1 MISKVKSATL
11 LGVDA
16 KEILIEVDAAKGLPC
31 ENIVGLPDAVIKES
45 KSRIKAAIKNS
56 DFDYPVRAYTI
67 NLAPADF
74 PKEGPLLDLPI
85 AAAIL
90 CTGKQIE
97 LPENCLIVGELS
109 LEGRVRSVRGIMSLC
124 HLAKQ
129 KNISHLIIPKEN
141 ENEALYIEGLQ
152 IAGIESLQDL
162 RHINFKK
169 THNTKK
175 LPSFPP
181 FSGTIEDVKGQIL
194 AKRALE
200 IAAAGKHNILLV
212 GSPGSGKTM
221 LLKRLPGLLPNNSFE
236 EAIETYK
243 IHNIHHSSDQ
253 VLSSTPPFRSPHHT
267 ISYAGMIGGGKNPK
281 PGELSLAHNG
291 ILFLDELPE
300 FQRPVLESLRQPLEN
315 KTICISRA
323 NFSVEFPANI
333 MLVAAMNPCP
343 CGYYMDKEKSCSC
356 STGNVKK
363 YWKKISGPI
372 LDRIDILLPVP
383 RLTQKDYMA
392 DPHNSPFT
400 TQNCMKRIDAARDSQ
415 YKRYQQ
421 NICNSDISERELQ
434 TLSPITS
441 DIKQFLAKSVESG
454 HLTGRSHDKVIKVA
468 QTIADLNLDPHIKM
482 EHILEAFQFRKALMP
497 L

>member
-11 LGVDA
+11 LGVEA
-16 KEILIEVDAAKGLPC
+16 KEILIEVDASKGLPC

-56 DFDYPVRAYTI
+56 GFEYPIRAYTI

-90 CTGKQIE
+90 CTSKQIE

-109 LEGRVRSVRGIMSLC
+109 LEGHVRSIKGIFSLC

-129 KNISHLIIPKEN
+129 KKITHLIIPKDN
-141 ENEALYIEGLQ
+141 EKEALYIEGLY
-152 IAGIESLQDL
+152 ISGINTLQELKSLQ
-162 RHINFKK
+162 FKQ
-169 THNTKK
+169 TQTKNK
-175 LPSFPP
+175 LPSTPH
-181 FSGTIEDVKGQIL
+181 FSGKIEEVRGQIV

-221 LLKRLPGLLPNNSFE
+221 LLKRLPQLLPDNSFE
-236 EAIETYK
+236 EAIDTYK
-243 IHNIHHSSDQ
+243 IHNIHHSSEQ
-253 VLSSTPPFRSPHHT
+253 ALSSTPPFRSPHHT

-315 KTICISRA
+315 KTVSISRA

-343 CGYYMDKEKSCSC
+343 CGYYMDKEKSCTC
-356 STGNVKK
+356 SASTVKK

-372 LDRIDILLPVP
+372 LDRIDILLTVP
-383 RLTQKDYMA
+383 RLTQKDYLA
-392 DPHNSPFT
+392 DQTHSPYTTHNCK
-400 TQNCMKRIDAARDSQ
+400 QRIDSARIAQ
-415 YKRYQQ
+415 KKRYATDK
-421 NICNSDISERELQ
+421 CNSEASERDLQ
-434 TLSPITS
+434 TLSPITT
-441 DIKQFLAKSVESG
+441 DIRHFLAKSVESG

-468 QTIADLNLDPHIKM
+468 QTIADLNMETDIKM
-482 EHILEAFQFRKALMP
+482 AHILEAFQFRKSLIN